1 MKHMFKL
8 SFFIVSLLLLSA
20 CSQYDYTLHK
30 PVVRYKTPS
39 KKALSIMLA
48 ETHGKRYRWAEE
60 GPRSFD
66 CSGLTY
72 YSFGS
77 MNLWLPRRT
86 VEQARL
92 GKTVS
97 INELQ
102 YGDLIF
108 FDTRRR
114 SSGKI
119 NHVGIYVGKNRFKH
133 ASSSRNRVIT
143 TSLHKPYYRQ
153 RVVVCKR
160 VIPEKKVYIAEKKPE
175 QKPEKK
181 KFQSIINENEKVLA
195 QDTPKSN
202 EKPIVAVENH
212 NVYAYE
218 PIIKSQKIA
227 TQTET
232 VAESL
237 Y

>member
-39 KKALSIMLA
+39 KQALSVMLA
-48 ETHGKRYRWAEE
+48 ETQGKRYRWAEE

-86 VEQARL
+86 VEQAQM

-143 TSLHKPYYRQ
+143 TSLNKPYYRQ
-153 RVVVCKR
+153 RVVTCKR
-160 VIPEKKVYIAEKKPE
+160 VIPEKKVYIAKKKQEKKESQP
-175 QKPEKK
+175 
-181 KFQSIINENEKVLA
+181 IINEDQKVLA
-195 QDTPKSN
+195 KDTHMSD
-202 EKPIVAVENH
+202 EKPAVSVAKH

-218 PIIKSQKIA
+218 PILKRQKI
-227 TQTET
+227 TTEAES